1 MTAEQQVTVTEQ
13 EKEKARKWFERGKV
27 VADTR
32 NYDYAIE
39 CYVGGLEIWPEAL
52 EEGHM
57 PLRAVGMARKQA
69 KGKPAGFAE
78 SLKRGTGGKDPLRNM
93 LNAEFLLAKDPFNIN
108 HMEAMFIN
116 AGKAGLHTVANWIG
130 DTYFDAVLN
139 EKKIG
144 PTRLV
149 KVRDI
154 FERMGDEMEDEGHAA
169 EAVAAYEKALRA
181 VDILTKMKP
190 DNGEYLKSRAHLS
203 GKLTISRGKYDQE
216 GQDFRDSLLDK
227 DKQAALHD
235 MDRGVQND
243 DRLAQLIDN
252 ARQDFLAHQ
261 DVPSKLTV
269 LVDLLL
275 KRERDEDDAE
285 AIKLLTAYHDQTGSY
300 RFKMRADDVKQRQ
313 FRRKARALQQK
324 LKADPDNKELLEA
337 GKKLKAE
344 AMQFDI
350 ETGKE
355 RVANYPTD
363 HRMRFQYAQ
372 SLFKAG
378 MFDEAI
384 PEFQAARADPRNRKA
399 SNLFIGRCFYEKQ
412 HYGPAV
418 DVLKQL
424 LSSHETSGDDISKEA
439 SYWLG
444 RAHEGAGKID
454 DALQVYNQIIQWD
467 YNYRDVR
474 SRIDALR
481 KTDDAG

>member
-1 MTAEQQVTVTEQ
+1 MTVTEQ
-13 EKEKARKWFERGKV
+13 DKEKARKWFERARV

-39 CYVGGLEIWPEAL
+39 CYIGGLEIWPEAL

-57 PLRAVGMARKQA
+57 PLRAVGLARKQA
-69 KGKPAGFAE
+69 KGKPAGFAQ
-78 SLKRGTGGKDPLRNM
+78 SLKRSTSGKDPLRNM
-93 LNAEFLLAKDPFNIN
+93 LNAEFLLAMDPFNIN

-116 AGKAGLHTVANWIG
+116 AGKAGFHGVANWIG
-130 DTYFDAVLN
+130 DTYFDATLN

-154 FERMGDEMEDEGHAA
+154 FEKMGDEMEQEGHAA

-190 DNGEYLKSRAHLS
+190 ENAEYMKSRAHLS
-203 GKLTISRGKYDQE
+203 GKLTISKGKYDQE
-216 GQDFRDSLLDK
+216 GQNFRDSLLDK
-227 DKQAALHD
+227 DKQADLHD
-235 MDRGVQND
+235 KDRAVQSE
-243 DRLAQLIDN
+243 DRLSQLIDS

-269 LVDLLL
+269 LVDLLM

-285 AIKLLTAYHDQTGSY
+285 AIKLLMAYYEQTGNY
-300 RFKMRADDVKQRQ
+300 RFKLRADEIKKRQ
-313 FRRKARALQQK
+313 FRRKARQLQQK
-324 LKADPDNKELLEA
+324 LKADPDNQELLAA
-337 GKKLKAE
+337 GKQLKADLI
-344 AMQFDI
+344 QFEI

-355 RVANYPTD
+355 RVTNYPTD

-372 SLFKAG
+372 SLFSAG
-378 MFDEAI
+378 LFDEAI
-384 PEFQAARADPRNRKA
+384 PEFQAARADPKNRKA
-399 SNLFIGRCFYEKQ
+399 ANLFIGRCFYEKQ
-412 HYGPAV
+412 HHGPAV

-424 LSSHETSGDDISKEA
+424 LANHESTGDDISKEA

-444 RAHEGAGKID
+444 RAYEGSGKVD
-454 DALQVYNQIIQWD
+454 EALEVYNQIIQWD
-467 YNYRDVR
+467 YNFRDVR
-474 SRIDALR
+474 NRIDELR
-481 KTDDAG
+481 KAESAD